1 MSGPPRLA
9 DLDEP
14 PRLVRRFNGRDSTP
28 ARDELF
34 EPDPV
39 PLNRQLFPG
48 MASAPTNDGYLVDH
62 TPSRDSLFEP
72 AERPLSVTPRL
83 SPRAFTP
90 RSSGSWTDSTEEYE
104 DEDIP
109 TWWFEIPER
118 FRSDVFWSHMFGQP
132 HFFLL
137 GTEITREK
145 RELIDRIMD
154 LLPIKYK
161 SMYDTSTRQPSKIP
175 LPNVVNVAFVKQF
188 LMNVSRVELTPED
201 RFRFEMMIMNF
212 FIFAP
217 MKYLEEFIV
226 SLPKHGGKTRK
237 KRRKHKTKRV

>member
-1 MSGPPRLA
+1 MSGPPPLS
-9 DLDEP
+9 P
-14 PRLVRRFNGRDSTP
+14 PRLVRRFNGHTSIP
-28 ARDELF
+28 ARAF

-39 PLNRQLFPG
+39 PLNRPFPG
-48 MASAPTNDGYLVDH
+48 LASAPTNDGYLVDH

-90 RSSGSWTDSTEEYE
+90 RSSGSWTDSTEE
-104 DEDIP
+104 DEDMP
-109 TWWFEIPER
+109 TWWFEMPPK
-118 FRSDVFWSHMFGQP
+118 FRSDGFWNYMFGQP
-132 HFFLL
+132 HFFLI

-145 RELIDRIMD
+145 RELIDRIMG
-154 LLPIKYK
+154 LLPIDYK
-161 SMYDTSTRQPSKIP
+161 SMYDTSTRQPSKVT

-188 LMNVSRVELTPED
+188 LMNSTTLTLTPED

-217 MKYLEEFIV
+217 MNALEGYLARFSIR
-226 SLPKHGGKTRK
+226 GGTRK
-237 KRRKHKTKRV
+237 KRRKHKTKRY